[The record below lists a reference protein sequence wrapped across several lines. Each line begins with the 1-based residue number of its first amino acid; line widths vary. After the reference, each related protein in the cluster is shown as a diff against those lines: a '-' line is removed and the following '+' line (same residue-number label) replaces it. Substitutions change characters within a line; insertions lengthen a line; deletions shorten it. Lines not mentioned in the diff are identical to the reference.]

1 MVGRAYQRESR
12 AYKFRAESKEMKG
25 ILLGILVMLLIQAGV
40 ALANNGVLP
49 EALHGDKGTKDHS
62 VGHLSL
68 KNGIITCEKL
78 STPLRVK
85 LCGSIVGTP
94 GPQGPAGVNG
104 NDGAPGPKGDTGATG
119 AVGPQGPPGK
129 CVKKEEDNPPKENI

>member
-1 MVGRAYQRESR
+1 
-12 AYKFRAESKEMKG
+12 MKG
-25 ILLGILVMLLIQAGV
+25 ILLGLFVVLLVNAGV

-49 EALHGDKGTKDHS
+49 EALHGSKGTKDHS

-78 STPLRVK
+78 SAPLRVK
-85 LCGSIVGTP
+85 LCGSIVGAP

-104 NDGAPGPKGDTGATG
+104 KDGAPGLKGD
-119 AVGPQGPPGK
+119 VGPQGATGPQGPAGK
-129 CVKKEEDNPPKENI
+129 CVKEEDNHPQKENI